1 MHKRHSRSKLT
12 HAPLPHPHVQ
22 VHIFWH
28 KHHSCGGCSM
38 YAVAYSSLMKSCSH
52 FAASVDMEIIAD
64 DCAAVAHAVTDHRR
78 ALLCTTSANV
88 KSPARVHVFGVSMG
102 GFVAQLLALRHPD
115 IVVSL
120 ALGCSHFGGPNHAPT
135 SKEYVSMIN
144 DEPPREPKDPW
155 LAFMRRSLA
164 MNFAP
169 GFVTSHPQ
177 RFEK

>member
-1 MHKRHSRSKLT
+1 
-12 HAPLPHPHVQ
+12 
-22 VHIFWH
+22 
-28 KHHSCGGCSM
+28 
-38 YAVAYSSLMKSCSH
+38 
-52 FAASVDMEIIAD
+52 METIAD

-78 ALLCTTSANV
+78 ALTCATNANT
-88 KSPARVHVFGVSMG
+88 KSLTRIHVFGVSMG

-120 ALGCSHFGGPNHAPT
+120 ALGCSHYGGPNHVPT

-144 DEPPREPKDPW
+144 AEPPREPKDRW
-155 LAFMRRSLA
+155 LVFMRRSLA

-169 GFVTSHPQ
+169 GFVTSHPE